1 MNNQEILKLKIAP
14 GFVSVKIFKGD
25 TGYNPTTK
33 HYRSLADIK
42 RIVELEAY
50 LQKVQADRIND
61 IAIERKRWSKA
72 DLVALEI
79 LRLEQQAKGLIDY
92 AETRYKNVKRGQY
105 HHKMMSAGRLQ
116 IEAEALK
123 ESKWINCRASLPDY
137 GDPVTVKDHGV
148 VQNVTYTLSGA
159 GDDFD
164 EKLDWFEPYYLEDY
178 ENRKIPL
185 SNNIEW
191 MPLPKTEALKDPNL

>member
-61 IAIERKRWSKA
+61 IAIERKRWAKE

-79 LRLEQQAKGLIDY
+79 LRLEQQAKG
-92 AETRYKNVKRGQY
+92 
-105 HHKMMSAGRLQ
+105 
-116 IEAEALK
+116 IENFLSKANIMWADSIWGPVVGADDLRFCMDALLDKAKALK
-123 ESKWINCRASLPDY
+123 EKEL
-137 GDPVTVKDHGV
+137 
-148 VQNVTYTLSGA
+148 
-159 GDDFD
+159 
-164 EKLDWFEPYYLEDY
+164 
-178 ENRKIPL
+178 
-185 SNNIEW
+185 
-191 MPLPKTEALKDPNL
+191 

>member
-61 IAIERKRWSKA
+61 IAIERKRWAKA

-79 LRLEQQAKGLIDY
+79 LRLEQQAKGVENAANDY
-92 AETRYKNVKRGQY
+92 THSVEATTVYVADLDCRVAELLSQ
-105 HHKMMSAGRLQ
+105 
-116 IEAEALK
+116 AEALK
-123 ESKWINCRASLPDY
+123 E
-137 GDPVTVKDHGV
+137 
-148 VQNVTYTLSGA
+148 
-159 GDDFD
+159 
-164 EKLDWFEPYYLEDY
+164 
-178 ENRKIPL
+178 
-185 SNNIEW
+185 
-191 MPLPKTEALKDPNL
+191 PKP